1 MMGKLHDSSDTGFH
15 SFVGNFLVPLESHL
29 SFTITAA
36 QNLCSTVFD
45 WECLEAFW
53 IQ

>member
-1 MMGKLHDSSDTGFH
+1 MGELYDSSDTCFH
-15 SFVGNFLVPLESHL
+15 SFVGNLLVPFESHL
-29 SFTITAA
+29 SFIITAA